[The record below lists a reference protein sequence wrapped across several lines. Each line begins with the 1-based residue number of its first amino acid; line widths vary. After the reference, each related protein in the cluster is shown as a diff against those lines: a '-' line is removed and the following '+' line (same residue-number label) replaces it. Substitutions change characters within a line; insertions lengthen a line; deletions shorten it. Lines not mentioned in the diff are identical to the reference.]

1 LKCEIDY
8 LRGRQDA
15 FIKNYQNV
23 EKDIVKE
30 PIIIV
35 PEEPNTILYTAV

>member
-8 LRGRQDA
+8 LRGKQDA
-15 FIKNYQNV
+15 FMKSQQNI